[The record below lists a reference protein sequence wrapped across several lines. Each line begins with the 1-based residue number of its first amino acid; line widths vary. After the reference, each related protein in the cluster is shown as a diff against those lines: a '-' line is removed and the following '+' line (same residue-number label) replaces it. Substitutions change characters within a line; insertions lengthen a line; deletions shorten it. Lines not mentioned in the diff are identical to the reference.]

1 MPKPSKTVEFSER
14 IYRKLLRL
22 YPQSHRQQYS
32 ELMAQLFRDQC
43 RDVLR
48 AGCSGGWMKFWL
60 RVLLDIGRSSA
71 LEQIAVIERKQIM
84 NYIKNTPTVL
94 LIVGIASGVL
104 SIPLSHSAAAPALFL
119 IAVSGLAI
127 FIRAGLELFR
137 PSHEWKRIV
146 VGTFA
151 LMIVYGLLMPAW
163 SKSGLGR
170 TLPPWV
176 PIGQMILIGFFAN
189 PVVTLIKFLLF
200 LVERRKV

>member
-1 MPKPSKTVEFSER
+1 MHKASKSVEFSER

-43 RDVLR
+43 RDVVR

-71 LEQIAVIERKQIM
+71 LEQIAAIERKQIM

-94 LIVGIASGVL
+94 LIIGIASGIL
-104 SIPLSHSAAAPALFL
+104 SIPLSQSAAAPALFL

-127 FIRAGLELFR
+127 FTRAGLELFR

-146 VGTFA
+146 LGTLV
-151 LMIVYGLLMPAW
+151 LMFVYGLLMPAW
-163 SKSGLGR
+163 SKSGVGR
-170 TLPPWV
+170 TLPPWA
-176 PIGQMILIGFFAN
+176 PLGPMIMIGFFAN
-189 PVVTLIKFLLF
+189 PVVTLIKFLQF